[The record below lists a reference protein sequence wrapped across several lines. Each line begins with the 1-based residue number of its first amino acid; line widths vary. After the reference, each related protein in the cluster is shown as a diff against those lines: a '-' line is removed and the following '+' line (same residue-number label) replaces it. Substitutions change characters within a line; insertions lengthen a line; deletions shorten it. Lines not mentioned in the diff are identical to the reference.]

1 MTRDAMRACACF
13 GLEISMPFPVRL
25 AGCAALLV
33 AMGGTA
39 CAPMKTHQG
48 YVIDKELVDSVQPGV
63 DNRES
68 VMQTLGR
75 PTLTSQFNQGEWYYV
90 SRDSR
95 NFGYSDPKVRDQT
108 TIRIR
113 FDQAGNVASIDKMG
127 KELIAS
133 VDPYGKKTPT
143 LGRKRSFFDDLFGN
157 IGTVGAPG
165 TGGPSAPGQ

>member
-1 MTRDAMRACACF
+1 MRGAAFGDDRGVELRRGAAIGGAEQALEQSHDWSSSVQSGARPCLAAFCRILRRMARDAMRAGACF

-39 CAPMKTHQG
+39 CAPIKSHQG

-90 SRDSR
+90 SRDS
-95 NFGYSDPKVRDQT
+95 
-108 TIRIR
+108 
-113 FDQAGNVASIDKMG
+113 
-127 KELIAS
+127 
-133 VDPYGKKTPT
+133 
-143 LGRKRSFFDDLFGN
+143 
-157 IGTVGAPG
+157 
-165 TGGPSAPGQ
+165 